1 MCLFNSVSVGHLVN
15 TEKYRFLISV
25 VEAAVSRLAYQES
38 NLILIVL
45 GNYLLNYGFL
55 GLICM
60 HITYIVN

>member
-1 MCLFNSVSVGHLVN
+1 ML
-15 TEKYRFLISV
+15 EKYCNYNKVLFYAI

>member
-1 MCLFNSVSVGHLVN
+1 MSVGNLVN

-45 GNYLLNYGFL
+45 GNYLLNCGFL

-60 HITYIVN
+60 RITYIVN